1 MSAPRGMILA
11 AGLGTR
17 MRPLTDTLPKPLVPV
32 LGRPLIDYAFRTLE
46 AAGIREIVVNLH
58 HLGEQV
64 REYVGDGSRWGVGVA
79 FSPEPVL
86 QGSGGG
92 LREARPLLGE
102 GTFVALNADTIAG
115 VDLGPLLAEHRARTA
130 AATMVLRKD
139 AAMERYGVI
148 RIAAD
153 GSIRRFL
160 ANEAPGGEG
169 TGTEGFMFTGVQI
182 LEPRVFDYMVEGPF
196 SVTEVTYPRMLAA
209 GERLYGGVFAGPWL
223 TVGTPAELQHAES
236 ELRRR
241 ALDWPRWM
249 GLS

>member
-1 MSAPRGMILA
+1 MILA

-17 MRPLTDTLPKPLVPV
+17 MRPLTEKRPKPLVEV
-32 LGRPLIDYAFRTLE
+32 LGRPLIDYAFRTLA
-46 AAGIREIVVNLH
+46 AAGICEVVVNLH

-64 REYVGDGSRWGVGVA
+64 RAYIGDGSRWGVGVA
-79 FSPEPVL
+79 FSPEAVL

-92 LREARPLLGE
+92 LRQARPLLGE

-115 VDLGPLLAEHRARTA
+115 VDLGPLLAEHRARA
-130 AATMVLRKD
+130 ATATMVLRKD

-153 GSIRRFL
+153 GGIRRFL
-160 ANEAPGGEG
+160 GHAAPGGEG
-169 TGTEGFMFTGVQI
+169 VETEGFMFTGVQI
-182 LEPRVFDYMVEGPF
+182 LEPRIFDYMIEGPF
-196 SVTEVTYPRMLAA
+196 SVTEVTYPHMLEA
-209 GERLYGGVFAGPWL
+209 GERLFGGVFDGPWL
-223 TVGTPAELQHAES
+223 TVGTGAELQQAEA